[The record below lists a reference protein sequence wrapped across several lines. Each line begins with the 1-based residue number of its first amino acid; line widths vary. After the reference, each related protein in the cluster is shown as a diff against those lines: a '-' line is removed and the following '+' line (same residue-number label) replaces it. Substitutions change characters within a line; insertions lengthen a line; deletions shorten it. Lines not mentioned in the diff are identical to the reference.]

1 MKVPSEFQSSE
12 KVVDFI
18 SQIETIEVQ
27 PDAVAR
33 VVINERTG
41 TIVVGENVTISPVA
55 ISHGAIHIEIQSV
68 PIISQP
74 SPFSQGQ
81 TVVTQLTTINVY
93 QDTTV
98 VKAIEGVA
106 TVQDIAKALNAL
118 KVLPRDIIA
127 IFQALK
133 EAGALKAELI
143 IM

>member
-1 MKVPSEFQSSE
+1 MK

-33 VVINERTG
+33 DVINERTG

-81 TVVTQLTTINVY
+81 TVVTQLPNC
-93 QDTTV
+93 Q
-98 VKAIEGVA
+98 
-106 TVQDIAKALNAL
+106 LN
-118 KVLPRDIIA
+118 LPLR
-127 IFQALK
+127 F
-133 EAGALKAELI
+133 
-143 IM
+143 